1 MPHPTASQSEHPA
14 LSVQRSHHAQA
25 RTTGRHVRRE
35 SAKRVSA
42 SSSSGSVCTSDTTPV
57 LHGCVAQVTQVRPA
71 AIPEID
77 PRLKCK
83 TVRLYGFYF
92 QAIDSKWDILEDR
105 KILRFRSS
113 FVRRSRVGKLGVSIR
128 SRAAAKQPDQ
138 RSPRDRF
145 LSCGVSPGGRFRKLT
160 HYQGSGDGHPFAQFA
175 CGRAR
180 MTPQRRIALPIAS
193 SRIDECVRSK

>member
-1 MPHPTASQSEHPA
+1 M
-14 LSVQRSHHAQA
+14 AQPSGP
-25 RTTGRHVRRE
+25 RVRP
-35 SAKRVSA
+35 
-42 SSSSGSVCTSDTTPV
+42 SSWISLASSGSVCTSDTTPV
-57 LHGCVAQVTQVRPA
+57 LHGCVAQVTQVRLA

-83 TVRLYGFYF
+83 TVKLYGFYF

-105 KILRFRSS
+105 KILRFRFS

-128 SRAAAKQPDQ
+128 SRAAAKQADQ

-160 HYQGSGDGHPFAQFA
+160 HYPIPEFVKHLFSIRRSYVKDRTWPICESLKNGNRLRSQFI
-175 CGRAR
+175 RYEFEENR
-180 MTPQRRIALPIAS
+180 
-193 SRIDECVRSK
+193 